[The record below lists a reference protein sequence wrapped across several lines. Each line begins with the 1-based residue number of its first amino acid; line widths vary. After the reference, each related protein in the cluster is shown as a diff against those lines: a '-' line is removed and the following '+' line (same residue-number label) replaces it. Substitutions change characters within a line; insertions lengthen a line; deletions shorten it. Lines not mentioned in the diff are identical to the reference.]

1 MSENVV
7 ILAAGE
13 GTRLRPLT
21 NSLPK
26 GMVPFFG
33 KPLLEW
39 QIKVIREVG
48 ITDICIVGGYQA
60 SKLEALK
67 VPTIRNTEFQ
77 SSNMVW
83 SLYKAKEMLKPN
95 TIITYGDILYHPEI
109 ISMLTQAR
117 ADISVS
123 IDVNWRSYWE
133 ARSDDPINDAESLV
147 YNDTGAIVEIGKKV
161 ESLSSPQGQFMGLI
175 KIGKLGH
182 EFINDIFTSVSKGD
196 RTNSEFRTCYMTDLL
211 QLAIDEGID
220 VRPVLTNRSW
230 VEVDT
235 IEDYY
240 LPHTEHRIQNILK
253 TIK

>member
-1 MSENVV
+1 MAN
-7 ILAAGE
+7 
-13 GTRLRPLT
+13 
-21 NSLPK
+21 
-26 GMVPFFG
+26 
-33 KPLLEW
+33 
-39 QIKVIREVG
+39 KVIREVG

-77 SSNMVW
+77 SSNMIW
-83 SLYKAKEMLKPN
+83 SLYKAREILKPN

-133 ARSDDPINDAESLV
+133 ASDDPINDAESLV
-147 YNDTGAIVEIGKKV
+147 YNDEGAIVEIEKGR
-161 ESLSSPQGQFMGLI
+161 SLSSPQGQFMGLI

-196 RTNSEFRTCYMTDLL
+196 RTNSECRNCYMT
-211 QLAIDEGID
+211 
-220 VRPVLTNRSW
+220 TYCS
-230 VEVDT
+230 
-235 IEDYY
+235 
-240 LPHTEHRIQNILK
+240 LPSMKASTCGQY
-253 TIK
+253 